1 MILQLPRKCTAYIAY
16 LPRPATHTTPAG
28 RVLDGV
34 RDQTQG
40 SASHAFSCTGPGLV
54 PVLPAR
60 CHRYVGASSSL
71 RSGYCVLLIPSS
83 YQKALLQYPTNN
95 CKCGKDEYQVF
106 CCFIKLLACFV
117 YKIVNFV
124 TFFLAGGTDFERYV
138 HRNHKILET

>member
-1 MILQLPRKCTAYIAY
+1 MIFQYIYIYITRLKYYKISAIYHGILQEQNTLNFQHSTKPIMILQLPRKCTAYIAY

-95 CKCGKDEYQVF
+95 CKCGKE
-106 CCFIKLLACFV
+106 
-117 YKIVNFV
+117 
-124 TFFLAGGTDFERYV
+124 E
-138 HRNHKILET
+138 